1 MRGKLS
7 FGSGTV
13 YVEANN
19 VTIKDSNFTATT
31 GYYAVQVQGG
41 YGNTTVTS
49 NTFNSEAI
57 PAQLGCWVTSS
68 GTVTV
73 ANNTFIDSPADGV
86 DVQGG
91 GVISGNYFS
100 GSGYTSDGKHPD
112 AIWIT
117 NSTAPM
123 TISDNFIDWTTNPSS
138 IFGTNDCVRIT
149 SEEGPVSNVT
159 VTGNDLI
166 GGSTSIDAGNTGSY
180 AFSNISIADNYLGF
194 LLYYNFM
201 PGPMQGVTLSGNV
214 IFDYTSPEY
223 AASAWAAY
231 EKAGAP
237 TPNVLVST
245 SGSTVSASGTG
256 PTTLYGSLGAHLFG
270 GTAENNLVAGFGRE
284 FIFGGAGANVFTFI
298 NPNRGDSPRSLQA

>member
-112 AIWIT
+112 G
-117 NSTAPM
+117 SGSPTAPL
-123 TISDNFIDWTTNPSS
+123 
-138 IFGTNDCVRIT
+138 R
-149 SEEGPVSNVT
+149 
-159 VTGNDLI
+159 
-166 GGSTSIDAGNTGSY
+166 
-180 AFSNISIADNYLGF
+180 
-194 LLYYNFM
+194 
-201 PGPMQGVTLSGNV
+201 
-214 IFDYTSPEY
+214 
-223 AASAWAAY
+223 
-231 EKAGAP
+231 
-237 TPNVLVST
+237 
-245 SGSTVSASGTG
+245 
-256 PTTLYGSLGAHLFG
+256 
-270 GTAENNLVAGFGRE
+270 
-284 FIFGGAGANVFTFI
+284 
-298 NPNRGDSPRSLQA
+298 